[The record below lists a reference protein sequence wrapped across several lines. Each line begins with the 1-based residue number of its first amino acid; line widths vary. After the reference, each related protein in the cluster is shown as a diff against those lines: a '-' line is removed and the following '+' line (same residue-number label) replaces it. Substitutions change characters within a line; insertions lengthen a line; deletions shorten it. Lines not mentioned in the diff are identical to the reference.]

1 MKFAKLK
8 PHRMMKL
15 GEYVKNL
22 EYKQVFFQKILK
34 EECFCD
40 IIAKYKTNV

>member
-8 PHRMMKL
+8 LHQMMNL

-40 IIAKYKTNV
+40 IITRCKTNG